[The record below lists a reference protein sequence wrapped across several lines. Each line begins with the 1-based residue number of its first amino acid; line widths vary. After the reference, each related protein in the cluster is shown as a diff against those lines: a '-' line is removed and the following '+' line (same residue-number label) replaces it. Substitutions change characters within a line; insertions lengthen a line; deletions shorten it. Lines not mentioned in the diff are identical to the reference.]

1 MHQIRPEKNRSAIAV
16 YFSNRGIGDGG
27 ERRLA
32 SKALSAKSIMARI
45 YSRYLL
51 AALTGATI
59 GCLIFLG
66 FLVLSHDRGPWREL
80 APFVSVLMVVSS
92 FVCVLGLYVWEFK
105 NFSRTKS
112 RF

>member
-27 ERRLA
+27 ERPISSR
-32 SKALSAKSIMARI
+32 ALSAKSIMARI

-51 AALTGATI
+51 AALTGAII

-66 FLVLSHDRGPWREL
+66 FLFSSNDRGPWREL
-80 APFVSVLMVVSS
+80 APLVSILMVVCSILS
-92 FVCVLGLYVWEFK
+92 VLGLYVWEFK